1 MPAITTHKVLVDI
14 PFITPI
20 TGKEK
25 IIFSRNGETSF
36 LFEIKKFLWK
46 EKMQEA
52 AAERIKE
59 LITKNSDIDSSFK
72 TKVQNISSKVGIDES
87 VVIEAYTD
95 IARKKRLELT
105 TQDLP
110 AALNGAKAIIDETII
125 INSALT
131 IEKDILLLA
140 ETKCFIKYSKEEIT
154 ESFGFLKTI
163 DTNNLNTKE
172 LGNFRKI
179 LGIFNL
185 LKDSIPI
192 NSDDDYLKKIHQYID
207 THIESLSPHLANLQ
221 NKKAR
226 DDRVISL
233 KKITSNSL
241 DWLNLKSKNEGY
253 NLHLQ
258 ILDKLNKQ
266 AKLNNKEEIE
276 FKFSEL
282 SANHLYPQT
291 DILEFALFLEDPNH
305 TEKKLD
311 NASKLKFENFLKF
324 TYSSLPALT
333 EAQQNDALKAIDYL
347 SGILQSQSE
356 SDVQSLYL
364 NPTTKNQSE
373 LLTALSKNWEQYGPS
388 GFSLDF
394 LKYCEQGNSV
404 INSNNKW
411 NLSYLISPNGRI
423 NQIEKNLP
431 QDSHFLFEKK
441 ILALKHD
448 LENFKPN
455 SISKDQNKTIIDIAN
470 TEPSSFTIQQV
481 ILLIAQEKC
490 SNFLSK
496 ETIQE
501 SLSILENINF
511 NNLHSITLKD
521 CKNILSILNTLKQSI
536 PNDPNNSYQKLI
548 HNYMDMHI
556 EKYAE
561 RYDYRVNKIKNSKN
575 KIAVFLKTKI
585 SVFNE
590 IDNENAFKAFI
601 HFLEDPTATLK
612 PTREIISNEVLTNK
626 HDKYLEN
633 FLAIFAKYAS
643 KLTDGES
650 KDLCFDAVDYL
661 TGSLLA
667 AVDSD
672 IRFDPLYSSASE
684 QVELK
689 KALRKNWEQYGPS
702 GFLLHLL
709 NYDKF
714 RIAAIDHRS
723 YLTLNHLLN
732 DSQRIAQ
739 IIENFPKSA
748 RDGFTKK
755 MKSLKN
761 DLALF
766 KLKFDQDKIAER
778 KKYEIA
784 ARRKEIIQD
793 EVEARENLPEE
804 QDSLFIDDAERIKII
819 GSIKNTLTNFSV
831 FQKNKIN
838 KNALTSFFNFLD
850 LSERF
855 EINKNNVQDLNHF
868 YDLFSDEAIAKLPL
882 EIYNFCMKE
891 IDILDGLLSQ
901 YKNIS
906 NDKN

>member
-1 MPAITTHKVLVDI
+1 MRATSNHKVLVDI

-20 TGKEK
+20 TGTEK

-36 LFEIKKFLWK
+36 LFEVKKFLWK

-52 AAERIKE
+52 AAERIKD
-59 LITKNSDIDSSFK
+59 LITKNSDIDSIFK
-72 TKVQNISSKVGIDES
+72 TRVQNISSKNGIDES
-87 VVIEAYTD
+87 LVIEAYTD

-105 TQDLP
+105 NQDLP
-110 AALNGAKAIIDETII
+110 AALNGVKTIIDEAII
-125 INSALT
+125 NNSALT

-140 ETKCFIKYSKEEIT
+140 ETKCSIKYSKKEIT

-163 DTNNLNTKE
+163 DTNSLNTKE
-172 LGNFRKI
+172 LHNCRKI
-179 LGIFNL
+179 LDIFNL
-185 LKDSIPI
+185 LKDSIST
-192 NSDDDYLKKIHQYID
+192 NSDDDYLKKIHQHID
-207 THIESLSPHLANLQ
+207 THIDSLSPYLENLQ
-221 NKKAR
+221 NKKIR
-226 DDRVISL
+226 DDQVISL
-233 KKITSNSL
+233 KKIVSNPL
-241 DWLNLKSKNEGY
+241 DWLNLKSTNEGY
-253 NLHLQ
+253 KSHLQ

-276 FKFSEL
+276 FEFSEL
-282 SANHLYPQT
+282 SANHLYPQI

-305 TEKKLD
+305 HEKKLD
-311 NASKLKFENFLKF
+311 RNSKLKLENFLKF
-324 TYSSLPALT
+324 TYTSLPRLT
-333 EAQQNDALKAIDYL
+333 KSQQTDALKAIDYL
-347 SGILQSQSE
+347 SGVLQSQDE
-356 SDVQSLYL
+356 TDIRSL
-364 NPTTKNQSE
+364 
-373 LLTALSKNWEQYGPS
+373 
-388 GFSLDF
+388 
-394 LKYCEQGNSV
+394 
-404 INSNNKW
+404 
-411 NLSYLISPNGRI
+411 NL
-423 NQIEKNLP
+423 
-431 QDSHFLFEKK
+431 
-441 ILALKHD
+441 
-448 LENFKPN
+448 N
-455 SISKDQNKTIIDIAN
+455 SISKNQVKTIIDIAN

-481 ILLIAQEKC
+481 ISLIAHEKC

-496 ETIQE
+496 ETIQK

-536 PNDPNNSYQKLI
+536 PNDQNNSYQKLI
-548 HNYMDMHI
+548 HKYMDMHI

-585 SVFNE
+585 SAFNE
-590 IDNENAFKAFI
+590 LDNENAFKAFI
-601 HFLEDPTATLK
+601 HFLEDPTAPLK
-612 PTREIISNEVLTNK
+612 STREIISNEVLTNK
-626 HDKYLEN
+626 HAKYLEN
-633 FLAIFAKYAS
+633 FLAIFAKHSS
-643 KLTDGES
+643 KLTNGES
-650 KDLCFDAVDYL
+650 KDLCLDAVDYL

-714 RIAAIDHRS
+714 RIDAIDNRS
-723 YLTLNHLLN
+723 YLTLNHLVN
-732 DSQRIAQ
+732 DTQRLDQ
-739 IIENFPKSA
+739 ITENFPKSA
-748 RDGFTKK
+748 RDGFSKK
-755 MKSLKN
+755 MQSLKN

-766 KLKFDQDKIAER
+766 KLKYQQEKIAER
-778 KKYEIA
+778 KNYEIA
-784 ARRKEIIQD
+784 ARRKKIIQD
-793 EVEARENLPEE
+793 EVEARENLSEE
-804 QDSLFIDDAERIKII
+804 QDSLFIDDAERVKII
-819 GSIKNTLTNFSV
+819 GSIKNTLTDFSV

-838 KNALTSFFNFLD
+838 KEALTSFFNFLD

-855 EINKNNVQDLNHF
+855 EINENNVQHLNHF

-882 EIYNFCMKE
+882 EIYNLCMNE

-901 YKNIS
+901 YKNTS